1 LRYRT
6 VTRRSPEAGRSAV
19 RWTRQERQTGDSKR
33 PPGSFGRVAFETN
46 CRSVPVPFV
55 LLSKRTER
63 SLVPDAGTSPSK
75 LVLREFLSVPTVR
88 MGLPRADPVGTLKGI
103 CTLNQRAPQIWKEL
117 PLRSVIP
124 IIAALVTVVTANVSL
139 AQSTATP
146 PPESGATCP
155 PDVKGE
161 PPTVGGG
168 SSEPLSDK
176 LAQSKGV
183 ICPPAGVDREM
194 EVTPPSGGH
203 LKVIPPPGTPGGD
216 PNVQPK

>member
-1 LRYRT
+1 M
-6 VTRRSPEAGRSAV
+6 GR
-19 RWTRQERQTGDSKR
+19 
-33 PPGSFGRVAFETN
+33 
-46 CRSVPVPFV
+46 
-55 LLSKRTER
+55 R
-63 SLVPDAGTSPSK
+63 SLVPIPWER
-75 LVLREFLSVPTVR
+75 LRDLHV
-88 MGLPRADPVGTLKGI
+88 D
-103 CTLNQRAPQIWKEL
+103 QRAPQIWKEL

-124 IIAALVTVVTANVSL
+124 IIAALVTVVTANVLL